1 VPKHL
6 SMEANLVTVKIKS
19 VCPNLLKYMDLY
31 KTHGRVIIFHNYTV
45 IQDVLA
51 TGGLKDIPLFCMK
64 DRLLTNHSSND
75 NDTVLINKALNLT
88 KALEITPDNVPKPV
102 AVSSRDVLLNI
113 FTSGTTGMP
122 KAVIMSNSRFKNNNF
137 HIFILLA
144 TMGF

>member
-6 SMEANLVTVKIKS
+6 SMEANLVMVKIKS
-19 VCPNLLKYMDLY
+19 VCPNLLKYMDLF
-31 KTHGRVIIFHNYTV
+31 KSHGRVIILHNYTV
-45 IQDVLA
+45 IQDVIA

-64 DRLLTNHSSND
+64 DRLTNHFSND

-122 KAVIMSNSRFKNNNF
+122 KAVIMSNSRFKNKHF
-137 HIFILLA
+137 YIFIL
-144 TMGF
+144 